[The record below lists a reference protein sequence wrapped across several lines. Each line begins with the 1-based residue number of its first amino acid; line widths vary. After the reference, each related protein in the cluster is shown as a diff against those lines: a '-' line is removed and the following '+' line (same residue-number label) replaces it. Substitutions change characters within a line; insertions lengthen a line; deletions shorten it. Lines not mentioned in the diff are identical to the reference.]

1 METAT
6 NATTVPRQL
15 TAFEDYFGR
24 VALFKTGF
32 GGFQRLRNTAN
43 ITTKVA
49 S

>member
-6 NATTVPRQL
+6 NATTMLRQL
-15 TAFEDYFGR
+15 TAFEDYCGR

-32 GGFQRLRNTAN
+32 GGLQRLRNTAN
-43 ITTKVA
+43 ITTKMA

>member
-1 METAT
+1 
-6 NATTVPRQL
+6 VPRQL
-15 TAFEDYFGR
+15 TAFEDYCGR